1 MRKQVAHWGMCL
13 SSPAWNVCSAGNC
26 DRKNPE
32 ESQRR
37 GIINILSPELCPEL
51 PKQKSHK
58 RLFKGKGGDI
68 MEFDKEENEILE
80 AYGSG
85 KIKLSKP
92 SAKEIEA
99 TKAAAESTFK
109 KDKRVTIR
117 LYNHD
122 YKGIQK
128 KALQMGVPYQTL
140 ISGIIHRYIE
150 GDLTSKNS

>member
-1 MRKQVAHWGMCL
+1 MEYDQ
-13 SSPAWNVCSAGNC
+13 
-26 DRKNPE
+26 E
-32 ESQRR
+32 E
-37 GIINILSPELCPEL
+37 
-51 PKQKSHK
+51 H
-58 RLFKGKGGDI
+58 
-68 MEFDKEENEILE
+68 EILE

-99 TKAAAESTFK
+99 IKAAAESTFK

-117 LYNHD
+117 LYDHD